1 MPKAMALTL
10 SKENFFWHKVHSATG
25 IVPVGFYM
33 LQHLTL
39 NSFTLAGPDKFNGVL
54 HFFESLPKHLL
65 LAMEVLVI
73 WIPLLFHAVYGLF
86 IVNRGQAN
94 YFEGKYKWAE
104 NRMYTL
110 QRWSGL
116 FLFLFLAFHVATT
129 TVAKY
134 IAGSSTVIEYASWQQ
149 KLTSYGYALFIVY
162 VIGVL
167 AASYHLSYG
176 VWNFCIRWGITI
188 SEKAQQRIQKFS
200 AGMFV
205 AVTLLGWA
213 VLVGFLIHNPSA
225 PSGTVSRETD
235 EVTMVT
241 EPRFPFS

>member
-1 MPKAMALTL
+1 
-10 SKENFFWHKVHSATG
+10 
-25 IVPVGFYM
+25 
-33 LQHLTL
+33 
-39 NSFTLAGPDKFNGVL
+39 
-54 HFFESLPKHLL
+54 
-65 LAMEVLVI
+65 
-73 WIPLLFHAVYGLF
+73 
-86 IVNRGQAN
+86 
-94 YFEGKYKWAE
+94 
-104 NRMYTL
+104 MYTL

-134 IAGSSTVIEYASWQQ
+134 IAGSPTVIEYASWQQ

-225 PSGTVSRETD
+225 PSGTVSRET
-235 EVTMVT
+235 EAVTMVI

>member
-1 MPKAMALTL
+1 MSLTL

-39 NSFTLAGPDKFNGVL
+39 NSFTLSGPDRFNGVL
-54 HFFESLPKHLL
+54 HFFESLPKHIL
-65 LAMEVLVI
+65 LALEVFVI

-86 IVNRGQAN
+86 IVNRGQSN
-94 YFEGKYKWAE
+94 YFEEKYRWSQ
-104 NRMYTL
+104 NRMYML

-129 TVAKY
+129 TIAKY
-134 IAGSSTVIEYASWQQ
+134 IAGSPTVIEYAAWQQ
-149 KLTSYGYALFIVY
+149 KLTSYGYILFIVY
-162 VIGVL
+162 LVGVL

-188 SEKAQQRIQKFS
+188 SEQAQARIQKFS
-200 AGMFV
+200 MGMFV

-213 VLVGFLIHNPSA
+213 VLVGFLLHNPGGSTA
-225 PSGTVSRETD
+225 TASRESD
-235 EVTMVT
+235 QVTMVF